1 MAINEYVPLDIEK
14 GTYDQETYVN
24 LTPHF
29 QGRVGDSMAS
39 VNLWFKRNGLPLD
52 LTPRNVG
59 FQGVDPNGKRFNAVG
74 FAAYDQPG
82 ADEQV
87 GRVNYYFPANIFQV
101 EGQWDVTSTFFYI
114 DDDKGQHVSTINVLL
129 NVLPNLVEMGIKA
142 EPFES
147 DMDRVVA
154 RLKSYADQKQKDI
167 DNMTHSYA
175 QLVTQVN
182 ALKAAVNTYTD
193 LINGKAVPT
202 RGEMQDY
209 VNGFMHATA
218 FGGDL
223 NTCLTPNQYLV
234 NAGANNNPSSHNG
247 ILLVRGDGASNFAQL
262 LIDDAANLFVR
273 KMSDGKWTSW
283 RQQTA
288 WS

>member
-24 LTPHF
+24 LTPNF

-59 FQGVDPNGKRFNAVG
+59 FQGLDPNGKRFNAVG

-87 GRVNYYFPANIFQV
+87 GRVNYYFPANIFQA
-101 EGQWDVTSTFFYI
+101 EGQWDVNSTFFYI

-142 EPFES
+142 QPFET
-147 DMDRVVA
+147 DMDRVTA
-154 RLKSYADQKQKDI
+154 QLESYADQKRNEI
-167 DNMTHSYA
+167 DQMTTNYA
-175 QLVTQVN
+175 QLDTQIQ
-182 ALKAAVNTYTD
+182 ALRTAINSYTD
-193 LINGKAVPT
+193 LINNHSVPT
-202 RGEMQDY
+202 SSEMKDY
-209 VNGFMHATA
+209 VNSMLGATA

-223 NTCLTPNQYLV
+223 NTCLTPTQYLV
-234 NAGANNNPSSHNG
+234 EAGANNNPSSKDG
-247 ILLVRGDGASNFAQL
+247 ILLVRGSGSTLVQL
-262 LIDDAANLFVR
+262 LIDDDANLYVR
-273 KMSDGKWTSW
+273 KMTNGEWNSW

-288 WS
+288 WN

>member
-101 EGQWDVTSTFFYI
+101 EGQWDVNSTFFYI

-142 EPFES
+142 QPFET
-147 DMDRVVA
+147 DMDRVTA
-154 RLKSYADQKQKDI
+154 QLKSYADQKRKEI
-167 DNMTHSYA
+167 DQLTTNYA
-175 QLVTQVN
+175 QLDTQIR
-182 ALKAAVNTYTD
+182 ALRTTINSYTD
-193 LINGKAVPT
+193 LINNHSVPT
-202 RGEMQDY
+202 SSEMKDY
-209 VNGFMHATA
+209 VDGMLGATA

-223 NTCLTPNQYLV
+223 NTCLTPTQYLV
-234 NAGANNNPSSHNG
+234 KAGANNNPSSKAG
-247 ILLVRGDGASNFAQL
+247 ILLVRGSGSTLIQL
-262 LIDDAANLFVR
+262 LIDDDANLYVR
-273 KMSDGKWTSW
+273 KMTNGKWNNW

-288 WS
+288 WN

>member
-24 LTPHF
+24 LTPNF

-59 FQGVDPNGKRFNAVG
+59 FQGLDPNGKRFNAVG

-101 EGQWDVTSTFFYI
+101 EGQWDVNSTFFYI

-142 EPFES
+142 QPFET
-147 DMDRVVA
+147 DMDRVTA
-154 RLKSYADQKQKDI
+154 QLESYADQKRNEI
-167 DNMTHSYA
+167 DQMTTNYA
-175 QLVTQVN
+175 QLDTQIQ
-182 ALKAAVNTYTD
+182 ALRTAINSYTD
-193 LINGKAVPT
+193 LINNHSVPT
-202 RGEMQDY
+202 SSEMKDY
-209 VNGFMHATA
+209 VNSMLSATA

-223 NTCLTPNQYLV
+223 NTCLTPTQYLV
-234 NAGANNNPSSHNG
+234 EAGANNNPSSKDG
-247 ILLVRGDGASNFAQL
+247 VLLVRGSGSTLTQL
-262 LIDDAANLFVR
+262 LIDDDANLYVR
-273 KMSDGKWTSW
+273 KMTNGEWNNW

-288 WS
+288 WN

>member
-14 GTYDQETYVN
+14 GAYDQETYVN

-29 QGRVGDSMAS
+29 QGRVGDSMGS
-39 VNLWFKRNGLPLD
+39 VNIWFKRHGLPLD
-52 LTPRNVG
+52 LTSYNVG
-59 FQGVDPNGKRFNAVG
+59 FQGGDPNGKRFNAVG

-82 ADEQV
+82 ADEQA

-101 EGQWDVTSTFFYI
+101 EGQWDVNSTFFYI

-142 EPFES
+142 EPFET

-154 RLKSYADQKQKDI
+154 QLQSYADQKRKDI
-167 DNMTHSYA
+167 ETLGANYT
-175 QLVTQVN
+175 QLDTQIQ
-182 ALKAAVNTYTD
+182 ALRTAINSYTD
-193 LINGKAVPT
+193 LINNHSVPT
-202 RGEMQDY
+202 SSEMKDY
-209 VNGFMHATA
+209 VNSMLSATA

-223 NTCLTPNQYLV
+223 NTCLTPTQYLV
-234 NAGANNNPSSHNG
+234 EAGANNNPSSKDG
-247 ILLVRGDGASNFAQL
+247 ILLVRGSGSTLAQL
-262 LIDDAANLFVR
+262 LIDDDANLYVR
-273 KMSDGKWTSW
+273 KMTNGEWNSW

-288 WS
+288 WN

>member
-39 VNLWFKRNGLPLD
+39 VNLWIKQNGLPLD

-101 EGQWDVTSTFFYI
+101 EGQWDVNSTFFYI

-142 EPFES
+142 QPFET
-147 DMDRVVA
+147 DMDRVTA
-154 RLKSYADQKQKDI
+154 QLESYADQKRKEI
-167 DNMTHSYA
+167 DQMTTNYA
-175 QLVTQVN
+175 QLDTQIQ
-182 ALKAAVNTYTD
+182 ALRTAINSYTD
-193 LINGKAVPT
+193 LINNHSVPT
-202 RGEMQDY
+202 SSEMKEY
-209 VNGFMHATA
+209 VNGMLGATA

-223 NTCLTPNQYLV
+223 NTCLTPTQYLV
-234 NAGANNNPSSHNG
+234 EAGANNNPSSKDG
-247 ILLVRGDGASNFAQL
+247 ILLVRGSGSTLVQL
-262 LIDDAANLFVR
+262 LIDDDANLYVR
-273 KMSDGKWTSW
+273 KMTNGEWNSW

-288 WS
+288 WN

>member
-59 FQGVDPNGKRFNAVG
+59 FQGVDPSGKRFNAVG

-154 RLKSYADQKQKDI
+154 QLKSYADQKRKEI
-167 DNMTHSYA
+167 ETLTANYA
-175 QLVTQVN
+175 QLDTQMR
-182 ALKAAVNTYTD
+182 ALRTTINSYTD
-193 LINGKAVPT
+193 LINDHSVPT
-202 RGEMQDY
+202 SSEMKEY
-209 VNGFMHATA
+209 VNGLLSATA

-223 NTCLTPNQYLV
+223 NTCLNPTQYLV
-234 NAGANNNPSSHNG
+234 KAGANNNPSSKDG
-247 ILLVRGDGASNFAQL
+247 ILLVRGSGSTLTQL
-262 LIDDAANLFVR
+262 LIDDDANLYVR
-273 KMSDGKWTSW
+273 KMTNGEWNNW

-288 WS
+288 WN